1 MQSSSSE
8 YRVPNI
14 KLGRVSSTKEPALA
28 ALINKMAELIEI
40 SPMHREFVA
49 GNGIKVT
56 TDPTTTIIETTGPES
71 RRLKFYP
78 FKLFQK
84 NSANDPT
91 QVSVYYGTIDGNVPT
106 ISLGGKD
113 IPLNDDISNTNPSLG
128 LGVPYLETGSDAGEY
143 LVYLEYAPEDPCA
156 TDDNPSPASVPK
168 IKITTEPKEDI
179 GDNSRGS
186 EPWQM
191 PNDTNTLGHVEIGR
205 VTVEDLND
213 EMQITKIH
221 QSVTH
226 SLMHKSCGVRHFF
239 WGV

>member
-1 MQSSSSE
+1 MQGRKE
-8 YRVPNI
+8 YIVPNVI
-14 KLGRVSSTKEPALA
+14 LPRVSSTKEPALA
-28 ALINKMAELIEI
+28 EMINRMAEIIEG
-40 SPMHREFVA
+40 SALSKEFV
-49 GNGIKVT
+49 GGKGIKVT
-56 TDPTTTIIETTGPES
+56 DDSTTTIIETTGPES

-91 QVSVYYGTIDGNVPT
+91 QVSVYYGTIDGNIPT
-106 ISLGGKD
+106 ISLGNKD

-128 LGVPYLETGSDAGEY
+128 LGVPYVEAIGGAGEY

-205 VTVEDLND
+205 ITVEDLND